1 MTAELDRLVVEL
13 RSIPGVIAVGFDRED
28 SGLVVQV
35 VVTPAVSGHDLR
47 ERVRRVIRVN
57 VREPVGIELVI
68 DSLNRV
74 AR

>member
-1 MTAELDRLVVEL
+1 MTAELDRLDVEL

-28 SGLVVQV
+28 PGLVVQV